1 MAGNFLLPAFV
12 PGLLLP
18 WIEHCPPS
26 CLLRRRA
33 VPSPPPPPHAWHTH
47 TLGRPAPPAA
57 PRRCPTAQLAAE
69 CLALEAQAQWALRF
83 GGQHCD
89 DITVAVAF
97 LPDHGAC

>member
-1 MAGNFLLPAFV
+1 MKASRAGPLCLPR
-12 PGLLLP
+12 GLV
-18 WIEHCPPS
+18 S
-26 CLLRRRA
+26 RRA
-33 VPSPPPPPHAWHTH
+33 RRAPPPRTTPP
-47 TLGRPAPPAA
+47 RPSSFA

-97 LPDHGAC
+97 LPDHAC